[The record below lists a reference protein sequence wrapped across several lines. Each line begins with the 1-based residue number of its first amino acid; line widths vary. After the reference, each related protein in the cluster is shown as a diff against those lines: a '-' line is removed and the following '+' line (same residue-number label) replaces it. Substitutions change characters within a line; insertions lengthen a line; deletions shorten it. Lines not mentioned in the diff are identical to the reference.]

1 MDNYLEKMN
10 FLNILNENLNQRGEE
25 FFQYEEI
32 IVVEDYLLEFD
43 VNFLFLEVLGNY
55 VGEILEVF
63 LGNL

>member
-1 MDNYLEKMN
+1 MDDYLEKMN

-32 IVVEDYLLEFD
+32 IVVEDYLLEVD

>member
-1 MDNYLEKMN
+1 MDDYLEKMN

-43 VNFLFLEVLGNY
+43 VNILFLEVLGNY

>member
-1 MDNYLEKMN
+1 MDDYLEKMN

-32 IVVEDYLLEFD
+32 IVVEDYLREFD

>member
-1 MDNYLEKMN
+1 MDDNLEKMN

>member
-1 MDNYLEKMN
+1 MDDYLEKMN

-55 VGEILEVF
+55 IGEILEVF

>member
-1 MDNYLEKMN
+1 MDDYLEKMN

>member
-1 MDNYLEKMN
+1 MDDYLEKMK

>member
-1 MDNYLEKMN
+1 MDDYLEKMN

-43 VNFLFLEVLGNY
+43 VNFFFLEVLGNY

>member
-1 MDNYLEKMN
+1 MDDYLEKMN

-43 VNFLFLEVLGNY
+43 VNYLFLEVLGNY

>member
-1 MDNYLEKMN
+1 MDDYLEKMN

-55 VGEILEVF
+55 GGEILEVF

>member
-1 MDNYLEKMN
+1 MDDYLEKMN

-43 VNFLFLEVLGNY
+43 VNFLFFEVLGNY

>member
-1 MDNYLEKMN
+1 MDDYLEKMN

-32 IVVEDYLLEFD
+32 IVVEDYMLEFD

>member
-1 MDNYLEKMN
+1 MDDYLEKMN

-43 VNFLFLEVLGNY
+43 FNFLFLEVLGNY